1 MLGQLVPEKDFMMSK
16 TLITLVALVALAGCN
31 ATQRGAA
38 VGAGTG
44 AAIGAVAT
52 GSPRGALVGA
62 AAGGL
67 AGALIGRATEEGKCR
82 YRDRRGR
89 VYIDDC

>member
-1 MLGQLVPEKDFMMSK
+1 MKAIV
-16 TLITLVALVALAGCN
+16 TLITISIFLAGCN
-31 ATQRGAA
+31 GTQRGAA
-38 VGAGTG
+38 VGAGL
-44 AAIGAVAT
+44 GAVGGAVFT
-52 GSPRGALVGA
+52 GRPGGALVGA

-67 AGALIGRATEEGKCR
+67 AGALIGRANEEGKCR

>member
-1 MLGQLVPEKDFMMSK
+1 MRA
-16 TLITLVALVALAGCN
+16 TLIALAALLFLTACN

-38 VGAGTG
+38 VGAGVGATAGAIVTGTPQG
-44 AAIGAVAT
+44 AA
-52 GSPRGALVGA
+52 VGA

-67 AGALIGRATEEGKCR
+67 AGALIGRATEDGKCR
-82 YRDRRGR
+82 YKDRRGR

>member
-1 MLGQLVPEKDFMMSK
+1 MSK
-16 TLITLVALVALAGCN
+16 ILITLVALVALAGCN

-38 VGAGTG
+38 VGAGAG
-44 AAIGAVAT
+44 GAIGAIAT
-52 GSPRGALVGA
+52 GTPGGAAVGA

-67 AGALIGRATEEGKCR
+67 AGALIGRATEDGQCR

>member
-1 MLGQLVPEKDFMMSK
+1 MRTTILTLAALLML
-16 TLITLVALVALAGCN
+16 TACN

-38 VGAGTG
+38 VGAGVGATAGAIISGTPQG
-44 AAIGAVAT
+44 AA
-52 GSPRGALVGA
+52 VGA

-67 AGALIGRATEEGKCR
+67 AGALIGRAAEDGKCK

-89 VYIDDC
+89 VYIADC

>member
-1 MLGQLVPEKDFMMSK
+1 MK
-16 TLITLVALVALAGCN
+16 TIVTMIATSMILIGCN
-31 ATQRGAA
+31 ETQRGAA
-38 VGAGTG
+38 VGAGL
-44 AAIGAVAT
+44 GAVGGAVLT
-52 GSPRGALVGA
+52 GRPGGALVGA

-67 AGALIGRATEEGKCR
+67 AGALIGRASEDGKCR

>member
-1 MLGQLVPEKDFMMSK
+1 MKKIIVIFAAVL
-16 TLITLVALVALAGCN
+16 ALSACN

-52 GSPRGALVGA
+52 GSGRGAAVGA
-62 AAGGL
+62 VAGGL
-67 AGALIGRATEEGKCR
+67 AGALIGRASEDGKCR
-82 YRDRRGR
+82 YRGRDGR

>member
-1 MLGQLVPEKDFMMSK
+1 MRN
-16 TLITLVALVALAGCN
+16 TLVILSAFIVLTACN

-38 VGAGTG
+38 VGAGAG
-44 AAIGAVAT
+44 AVVGAVAT
-52 GSPRGALVGA
+52 GTAGGAAVGA

-67 AGALIGRATEEGKCR
+67 AGALIGRASEDGKCR

>member
-1 MLGQLVPEKDFMMSK
+1 MRIFILTMA
-16 TLITLVALVALAGCN
+16 ALLFLTGCN

-38 VGAGTG
+38 VGAGVG
-44 AAIGAVAT
+44 AAAGAIAT
-52 GSPRGALVGA
+52 GTPQGAAVGA

-67 AGALIGRATEEGKCR
+67 AGALIGRATEDGKCR

>member
-1 MLGQLVPEKDFMMSK
+1 MTKI
-16 TLITLVALVALAGCN
+16 LITLTALVMLSACN

-52 GSPRGALVGA
+52 GTGRGAAIGA
-62 AAGGL
+62 VAGGL
-67 AGALIGRATEEGKCR
+67 AGALIGRATENGKCR
-82 YRDRRGR
+82 YRGR
-89 VYIDDC
+89 DGKVFIDDC

>member
-1 MLGQLVPEKDFMMSK
+1 MRNI
-16 TLITLVALVALAGCN
+16 LITLSTLVFLTACN

-38 VGAGTG
+38 VGAGVG
-44 AAIGAVAT
+44 AAAGAIAT
-52 GSPRGALVGA
+52 GTPGGAAVGA

-67 AGALIGRATEEGKCR
+67 AGALIGRATEDGKCK
-82 YRDRRGR
+82 YKDRRGR

>member
-1 MLGQLVPEKDFMMSK
+1 MRNSLIALSTLLV
-16 TLITLVALVALAGCN
+16 LAGCN
-31 ATQRGAA
+31 ATQQGAA

-44 AAIGAVAT
+44 AAIGAITT
-52 GSPRGALVGA
+52 GNARGAAIGA

-67 AGALIGRATEEGKCR
+67 AGALIGRASEDGQCR

-89 VYIDDC
+89 IYIARC